1 MTGVPALP
9 PQAAEVHLFFD
20 LGFSR
25 LEIGTLLKGD
35 DQSIADISK
44 TVKYAHKVVSAPKKI
59 NFEVQQFE

>member
-44 TVKYAHKVVSAPKKI
+44 TVKYAH
-59 NFEVQQFE
+59 